1 MASSLTKRKIA
12 IMSAVSSSAAR
23 AFVMG
28 KRLSKSNTS
37 VRVNHDGSVEMRLFD
52 NLIARHTVEDGTKVT
67 MANWGTMTTRARL
80 NAIIDELGMRGGFWQ
95 HKGEQFYGT
104 PESNRTI
111 STREWIQIT
120 R

>member
-1 MASSLTKRKIA
+1 
-12 IMSAVSSSAAR
+12 MSAVSSSAAR

-104 PESNRTI
+104 PESNRII

>member
-1 MASSLTKRKIA
+1 
-12 IMSAVSSSAAR
+12 MSNAVSSSAAR
-23 AFVMG
+23 AFVTG

-37 VRVNHDGSVEMRLFD
+37 VRVNRDGSVEMRLFD

-104 PESNRTI
+104 PESNRII